1 MTDSRCIKGE
11 SKGELIELCYCCGMP
26 SGNVIIVPLSRFPLS
41 AARRVPLGII
51 GTHTFVNTIATA
63 AISRASVID
72 AWLQDVVFACCRQD
86 CASPKR
92 RRSSSPASPT
102 KRRRPLRPLVAN
114 ALTMTSPSSDLAF
127 DDEKTPRPRRRSPR
141 KPSRDITPSFVL
153 TAANDVAQAQAP
165 APASKSY
172 VAELA
177 LASNSIAFSQPSA
190 SRSSSRSRRSASP
203 VKGLADLTFDNGFK
217 TVTRS
222 QLQDGELG
230 GGMDDVFEK
239 LMEFEQKRQFSQ
251 LHPGSARE
259 LPGWLAA
266 ERRLP
271 HRSETITEA
280 SSAMYRS
287 LIGYLGN
294 SVASVHVLCNRGR
307 DRIIKMIAHFAL

>member
-127 DDEKTPRPRRRSPR
+127 DDEKTPRPRRRADPRASPLATSPLHSSSPPPTTWPRPRPRPRRPSRTLPNWRSPR
-141 KPSRDITPSFVL
+141 
-153 TAANDVAQAQAP
+153 
-165 APASKSY
+165 
-172 VAELA
+172 
-177 LASNSIAFSQPSA
+177 
-190 SRSSSRSRRSASP
+190 
-203 VKGLADLTFDNGFK
+203 
-217 TVTRS
+217 TR
-222 QLQDGELG
+222 
-230 GGMDDVFEK
+230 
-239 LMEFEQKRQFSQ
+239 
-251 LHPGSARE
+251 
-259 LPGWLAA
+259 
-266 ERRLP
+266 
-271 HRSETITEA
+271 
-280 SSAMYRS
+280 
-287 LIGYLGN
+287 
-294 SVASVHVLCNRGR
+294 
-307 DRIIKMIAHFAL
+307 